1 MTPSDASVGSST
13 ADQHDGRA
21 LREPLLPP
29 TTDADI
35 PQHAQDAAPVRL
47 VDGMPLGT
55 SILLK
60 SLYFLEAL
68 GSSTWGRFSTIYY
81 NTHQLD
87 PSQIGLIEGECFR
100 FSLL

>member
-1 MTPSDASVGSST
+1 MTTSDASVGSST

-29 TTDADI
+29 PSGADT
-35 PQHAQDAAPVRL
+35 PQHAEDAPPARL

-87 PSQIGLIEGECFR
+87 PSQM
-100 FSLL
+100 